1 MAPLS
6 VEATRQMV
14 TVKALVDLIQT
25 HPFFSSLV
33 MPMEMVE
40 TDADGFIPGTGEFIP
55 AMAPDSKT
63 LYYTPNGW
71 LRGMTRQETLSVLI
85 HEAGHIVLAHH
96 LRLGSR
102 DPKRFNLAAD
112 YELNNFM
119 IKSGYVMPDGCLHNK
134 EWDGLTAEAIYELL
148 PPDPPSGGKSGSG
161 HGKGKG
167 SGTRPSVG
175 QMGDVLRPVNKDN
188 PGRPI
193 TKEQEEQ
200 LKRELAGNLIRA
212 RQIAKRQGK
221 MPGAFSELIDNFTE
235 PQVKW
240 EDLLAAFAARVF
252 QSGFTW
258 RKPNTKFVSQGIYL
272 PGPEMDGIG
281 PLVLAIDTSGSISKE
296 ELQIFA
302 GEVEAIVMK
311 HKPIKTWVIYCDAKV
326 QRVDEYKPGDT
337 FQFAVTGRGGTRF
350 EPVFEYVA
358 KEGIEAEAVVYFT
371 DLYGSHPAEPPP
383 YPVLWLS
390 TSGKTMKAPFGE
402 TIPVRPEVVV

>member
-14 TVKALVDLIQT
+14 KVKALVDLIQT

-55 AMAPDSKT
+55 VMATDSKT
-63 LYYTPNGW
+63 IYFNPNGL
-71 LRGMTRQETLSVLI
+71 LREMTRLETLSVLI
-85 HEAGHIVLAHH
+85 HEAGHVVLAHH

-102 DPKRFNLAAD
+102 EPKRFNRAAD
-112 YELNNFM
+112 FELNNFM
-119 IKSGYVMPDGCLHNK
+119 IKSGYTMPDGCLHNK
-134 EWDGLTAEAIYELL
+134 DWGHLTAEAIYELL
-148 PPDPPSGGKSGSG
+148 QPDPPSGGKSGSG
-161 HGKGKG
+161 HGKGG
-167 SGTRPSVG
+167 GTGRLPVG
-175 QMGDVLRPVNKDN
+175 QMGDVLRPVNRDD
-188 PGRPI
+188 PSRPL

-200 LKRELAGNLIRA
+200 LKRELAGNLVRA

-221 MPGAFSELIDNFTE
+221 MPGAFSELIDHFTE
-235 PQVKW
+235 PTVKW

-302 GEVEAIVMK
+302 GEVQTIVEK
-311 HKPIKTWVIYCDAKV
+311 HKPIKTWVIYCDAAI

-337 FQFAVTGRGGTRF
+337 FQFTVTGRGGTRF

-371 DLYGSHPAEPPP
+371 DLAGSFGNPPS

-390 TSGKTMKAPFGE
+390 TVSKSIIAPFGE
-402 TIPVRPEVVV
+402 TIPVRRDSIS